1 MQMARLDYL
10 KEKRQWE
17 AEQARSAPTTYSDL
31 FDAEEETEEYE
42 LPGYSSQMSWSQSQ
56 VPPDEREVDVVAK
69 QEDEELEALVA
80 MMQEEDEKR
89 LGRRQFDSP
98 SSSFGSDDDE
108 YDDIF
113 MNIIDGY
120 GGGEAGAEV
129 DHQQQHPE
137 DVDDVMDLS

>member
-1 MQMARLDYL
+1 
-10 KEKRQWE
+10 
-17 AEQARSAPTTYSDL
+17 
-31 FDAEEETEEYE
+31 
-42 LPGYSSQMSWSQSQ
+42 MSWSQSQ
-56 VPPDEREVDVVAK
+56 VPLDEREVDVVAK

-80 MMQEEDEKR
+80 MMQEEDEKK

-120 GGGEAGAEV
+120 GGEGEAGAEV
-129 DHQQQHPE
+129 DQQQQHPE